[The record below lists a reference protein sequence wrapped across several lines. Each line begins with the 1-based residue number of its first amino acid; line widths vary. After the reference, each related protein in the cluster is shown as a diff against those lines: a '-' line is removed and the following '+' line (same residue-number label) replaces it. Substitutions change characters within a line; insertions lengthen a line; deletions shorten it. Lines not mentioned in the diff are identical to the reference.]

1 MLFKPAS
8 FFALLLLIS
17 NFILVTFADYTLG
30 IKRDAS
36 LGTTYVWSS
45 VAVYDSQVDTT
56 TFSQSELYGLA
67 QKAWNEM
74 QAGFNGQIDGRL
86 YGKRLQPFSMSAMAT
101 KNLVYFASSTKG
113 PNYIQNVASQSPVAV
128 ELQKCQA
135 GLQAMAEPG
144 QTINPL
150 HKNKASCGEIGCMFL
165 WTRDTNRDT
174 NADAGKRVIV
184 TYAGGKDSG
193 RQMPCCGS
201 PAAPGSDPTSWGCHQ
216 FMQSQNVDMPDTTQE
231 PLVLPSVEPQAIRHI
246 SFC

>member
-74 QAGFNGQIDGRL
+74 QAGFNGQIDGRT

-113 PNYIQNVASQSPVAV
+113 PNYIQNVASKVLSQSSFKYARLGCKQWRNLVKRSTLFTRTRPVVAKSDV
-128 ELQKCQA
+128 CSYGPVTPTEIRTPMQVKEL
-135 GLQAMAEPG
+135 L
-144 QTINPL
+144 
-150 HKNKASCGEIGCMFL
+150 
-165 WTRDTNRDT
+165 
-174 NADAGKRVIV
+174 
-184 TYAGGKDSG
+184 
-193 RQMPCCGS
+193 
-201 PAAPGSDPTSWGCHQ
+201 
-216 FMQSQNVDMPDTTQE
+216 
-231 PLVLPSVEPQAIRHI
+231 
-246 SFC
+246 